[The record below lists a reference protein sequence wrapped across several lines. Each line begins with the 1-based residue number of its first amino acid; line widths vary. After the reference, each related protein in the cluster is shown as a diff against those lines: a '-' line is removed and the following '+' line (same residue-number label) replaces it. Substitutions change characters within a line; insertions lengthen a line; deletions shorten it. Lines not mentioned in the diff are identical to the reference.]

1 MAFDNIYKKSAAM
14 GKKPMNAV
22 LKVNKYENPQMA
34 LDLIAHICTQSAD
47 IEVSDSLD
55 AYTSVLSEFEDKLKD
70 FSMVNED
77 FATKCL
83 NIGNEMTDKLLRSS
97 ASNIKVAVAGGY
109 SAGKSSLLNKLTGI
123 GNLLPTG
130 VEPVSVVNTYLNC
143 TAPDKKLI
151 IRGENLKHELVLLN
165 DEVLACIQHSSKSK
179 VYIANVLEKVIIDT
193 PAQARLQNFT
203 FIDTPG
209 YNNSANQ
216 TESDRHKAE
225 NAIEEADAIM
235 WCIDIEAGTI
245 TNTDLEMLAKAKG
258 KPIVIMFTK
267 MDKKDENAMKSIVK
281 ETEMKCLQTFGNE
294 DAPIT
299 VMAISCM
306 QNKLYSSNGMNIGAM
321 FKAIRS
327 KCGER
332 DALKQA
338 TDMVES
344 LFNEEMEAS
353 TNQIDKLEEL
363 RLELVEER
371 DKANNMA
378 YKNIEIDGELKKGIK
393 EVLLDNYSEIVD
405 KTNKRWDLFIDVLFA
420 WKESLDREQEWSKKQ
435 FLFGDTS
442 TLKSELSKA
451 YALFYKTDKQI
462 DDGSLKISY
471 WENDY
476 RKEIY
481 DNIVHLVDFRKESED
496 SSTNDIDE
504 QYNDIIAKKKAE
516 KELKE
521 CLTKYRP
528 RVLRELQQA
537 YYTCMKKVE
546 QRNRSLQSLEK
557 ENESDVFA
565 AISGD
570 SMARFLSCFS
580 NGVDLTKFN
589 KDGYSPL
596 TWAVR
601 SGNNEMVKFFINHDA
616 DLELKDGRGYNALET
631 ATMCHYQDICELLMD
646 ADPGIVSRCGNLREL
661 AQKNNFVQW
670 ISQVK

>member
-1 MAFDNIYKKSAAM
+1 M
-14 GKKPMNAV
+14 GKSTNI
-22 LKVNKYENPQMA
+22 N
-34 LDLIAHICTQSAD
+34 
-47 IEVSDSLD
+47 EV
-55 AYTSVLSEFEDKLKD
+55 DKLIK
-70 FSMVNED
+70 EAEK
-77 FATKCL
+77 AT
-83 NIGNEMTDKLLRSS
+83 E
-97 ASNIKVAVAGGY
+97 
-109 SAGKSSLLNKLTGI
+109 
-123 GNLLPTG
+123 
-130 VEPVSVVNTYLNC
+130 
-143 TAPDKKLI
+143 
-151 IRGENLKHELVLLN
+151 EL
-165 DEVLACIQHSSKSK
+165 E
-179 VYIANVLEKVIIDT
+179 
-193 PAQARLQNFT
+193 
-203 FIDTPG
+203 
-209 YNNSANQ
+209 
-216 TESDRHKAE
+216 
-225 NAIEEADAIM
+225 
-235 WCIDIEAGTI
+235 
-245 TNTDLEMLAKAKG
+245 
-258 KPIVIMFTK
+258 
-267 MDKKDENAMKSIVK
+267 K
-281 ETEMKCLQTFGNE
+281 ETEKKCLQTFGNE

-546 QRNRSLQSLEK
+546 QRNRIQQILEK
-557 ENESDVFA
+557 
-565 AISGD
+565 
-570 SMARFLSCFS
+570 
-580 NGVDLTKFN
+580 
-589 KDGYSPL
+589 
-596 TWAVR
+596 
-601 SGNNEMVKFFINHDA
+601 
-616 DLELKDGRGYNALET
+616 
-631 ATMCHYQDICELLMD
+631 
-646 ADPGIVSRCGNLREL
+646 
-661 AQKNNFVQW
+661 
-670 ISQVK
+670 